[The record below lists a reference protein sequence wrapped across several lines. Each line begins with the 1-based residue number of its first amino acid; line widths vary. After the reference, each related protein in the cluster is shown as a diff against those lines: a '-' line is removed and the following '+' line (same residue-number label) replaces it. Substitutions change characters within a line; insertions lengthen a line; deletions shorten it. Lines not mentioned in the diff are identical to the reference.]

1 VTFDLASLGWDAD
14 FADSYARYDRLD
26 HQPAR
31 VSRVDRGICSV
42 LTPDGAER
50 ASLSGAMLARVAR
63 DPVELPCAGDWV
75 AIRVWPDDRATIEA
89 VLPRRTR
96 VVRATAGEQSH
107 GQILAANL
115 DTAAVVEPMDPEPDP
130 ARVERL
136 LALAWE
142 SGATPLVILT
152 KADLVADPVTVA
164 AQMAEVAPG
173 VRVLPVAAQTGRGLA
188 PLRPLVARGKTP
200 RAARPVRCRQVDIDH
215 ALAGTRVMATQ
226 ANRRTDGRGRHTTT
240 FRALVALPGGGA
252 ILDTPGVRAGGPR
265 RPRRRAGPGVHRRRG
280 ARRRLPLLGLLAPP
294 GAGLRRARRAGDR
307 GCCRCAGTR
316 AGASCTGNST
326 GRSGGGTY
334 GWPPRPARSGAVARP
349 PSTRPARETRSL
361 RPRVIP

>member
-42 LTPDGAER
+42 LTPAGAER

-75 AIRVWPDDRATIEA
+75 AIKVWPDDRATIEA

-164 AQMAEVAPG
+164 AQMADVAPG
-173 VRVLPVAAQTGRGLA
+173 VRVLPVAAQTGQGLA
-188 PLRPLVARGKTP
+188 PLRPLVARGKTLGLLGP
-200 RAARPVRCRQVDIDH
+200 SGAGKSTLIN

-252 ILDTPGVRAGGPR
+252 ILDTPGVRAVGLADLADGLDQVFTDVEELAAACRFSDCSHHLEPGCAVRAALETGALPMR
-265 RPRRRAGPGVHRRRG
+265 RYESWRKLHREIDWQERRRDVRLAAEARAEWRRRQ
-280 ARRRLPLLGLLAPP
+280 AAANP
-294 GAGLRRARRAGDR
+294 
-307 GCCRCAGTR
+307 
-316 AGASCTGNST
+316 S
-326 GRSGGGTY
+326 
-334 GWPPRPARSGAVARP
+334 RP
-349 PSTRPARETRSL
+349 
-361 RPRVIP
+361 